1 MYVGVSF
8 LTQHQDPTIKRVSD
22 EALVQT
28 SGFKCPKSGHVPLTL
43 LNSKK
48 LKLTFD
54 LFLFGIEIATHTR
67 GGFSSGAGVHERGLL
82 EADHALL
89 QSELPGE
96 SS

>member
-28 SGFKCPKSGHVPLTL
+28 SGFKCPKSGHVPLRL
-43 LNSKK
+43 LNLKK
-48 LKLTFD
+48 VKLTF
-54 LFLFGIEIATHTR
+54 FLFGIEIAPHTR

-89 QSELPGE
+89 QPELPGE
-96 SS
+96 R